1 MPGDRRVDSILR
13 PLMAADDAADGDPM
27 NLPPPPAPPAP
38 PGAGA
43 HRPPLAAPANAALGT
58 GPDGAELV
66 VEIRGVSRRFG
77 PVPALSD
84 LTLLVPKS
92 RITVLLGPNGAG
104 KTTAIRVITG
114 ALDPD
119 RGHVRTFGH
128 DPNVFGE
135 QVRRRCGV
143 VSAKPALY
151 DRLSGWDNLEY
162 SAELYGL
169 GRNAVGPIREAAARF
184 GILEALD
191 QQVGGYST
199 GMKTR
204 LALARSVLHEPDL
217 LLFDEPT
224 SGLDPE
230 SSHAV
235 LELIREMTTDGRT
248 VVMCTH
254 LLVEAEGLADQV
266 VILESGTDLLAGP
279 QDELLRRY
287 WPDHL
292 VVLDA
297 ENPMALDRVADWP
310 GVKAYRRDGRVEVQL
325 DDLARVPDL
334 VARLAVEGVR
344 LTRVEPHQPS
354 LEELYFA
361 VRRERRAQ
369 GVEAPL

>member
-1 MPGDRRVDSILR
+1 MSVGVTTVEGAGTRPGAGVV
-13 PLMAADDAADGDPM
+13 GH
-27 NLPPPPAPPAP
+27 PPPAPA
-38 PGAGA
+38 
-43 HRPPLAAPANAALGT
+43 T
-58 GPDGAELV
+58 GPLGRAADGTELV
-66 VEIRGVSRRFG
+66 VELRNVSRRFG

-84 LTLLVPKS
+84 LTLLVPKG

-119 RGHVRTFGH
+119 RGHVRTFGY
-128 DPNVFGE
+128 DPDVFGE
-135 QVRRRCGV
+135 EVRRRCGV

-151 DRLSGWDNLEY
+151 DRLTGWENLQY
-162 SAELYGL
+162 AAELYGL
-169 GRNAVGPIREAAARF
+169 GRHAVGPIREAAARF

-204 LALARSVLHEPDL
+204 LALARSVLHDPEL

-235 LELIREMTTDGRT
+235 LELIRDMTDDGHT

-254 LLVEAEGLADQV
+254 LLIEAEGLADQV
-266 VILESGTDLLAGP
+266 VVLEAGTDLLAGS
-279 QDELLRRY
+279 QEELLRRY
-287 WPDHL
+287 WPANL
-292 VVLDA
+292 VFFDA
-297 ENPMALDRVADWP
+297 EDPATLDTLAGREGVLGYERGDRV
-310 GVKAYRRDGRVEVQL
+310 RVQL
-325 DDLARVPDL
+325 DDLGRLPDL
-334 VARLAVEGVR
+334 VAALVGEGVR
-344 LTRVEPHQPS
+344 LTRVEPHQPT

-361 VRRERRAQ
+361 VRAERRAQ